1 MLSESEATAIGSTVS
16 GSGTNIASAYGTST
30 TSDMNPPPSRPANGP
45 SPYIAIN
52 GSEPH
57 ELVTPRRHSRQVPQ
71 LSWNGTTTRS
81 PALNPETE
89 SPTATTSAMPS
100 CPTAYPGGSGAAPRA
115 TATSRSQQATAK
127 GRTNACC
134 GWVISGSATSRHAY
148 RPASSNVNCLIPA
161 FLSECSSIV
170 NSVPRP
176 DRSRAALID
185 TAATLF
191 RRQGY
196 AATGLNQILDEAAV
210 KPGSLYH
217 HFPRGKQ
224 QLAAAVV
231 DGTGAAIEQLLRRFL
246 AGGQPVAD
254 IVDRWVALLAAGLTA
269 DRRDGCPIEPIA
281 TESVNASALVREAS
295 ARAFTGWCT
304 AIEER
309 LRADG
314 WSATEAESVAVAV
327 ISLIEGA
334 LILSRIAGD
343 VAALEAAKP
352 AARRLLCR

>member
-1 MLSESEATAIGSTVS
+1 
-16 GSGTNIASAYGTST
+16 
-30 TSDMNPPPSRPANGP
+30 
-45 SPYIAIN
+45 
-52 GSEPH
+52 
-57 ELVTPRRHSRQVPQ
+57 
-71 LSWNGTTTRS
+71 
-81 PALNPETE
+81 
-89 SPTATTSAMPS
+89 
-100 CPTAYPGGSGAAPRA
+100 
-115 TATSRSQQATAK
+115 
-127 GRTNACC
+127 
-134 GWVISGSATSRHAY
+134 
-148 RPASSNVNCLIPA
+148 
-161 FLSECSSIV
+161 
-170 NSVPRP
+170 VPRP

-196 AATGLNQILDEAAV
+196 AATGVNQILDEAAV

-254 IVDRWVALLAAGLTA
+254 IVDRWIALLAAGLTA

-281 TESVNASALVREAS
+281 TESVNASAMVREAA

-314 WSATEAESVAVAV
+314 WSATEAKNVAVAV

-334 LILSRIAGD
+334 LILSRITGD

-352 AARRLLCR
+352 AARRLLRR